1 MKIKAITLA
10 TLCIVFFAHVNA
22 HATNETELEKQ
33 LLEESMRGEFHK
45 PAAATHSKTKSES
58 PAKQIKKEEK
68 ADPKKQKVTQ
78 AATPAKPKESK
89 YSKKVDSLTIG
100 KLKIKVGMLEADF
113 MKAVPKK
120 QIVLQTEKPDP
131 KNPKNHFLQ
140 KECRID
146 KKEFAVVF
154 ARKSGQKTYRIIS
167 ILTKK

>member
-1 MKIKAITLA
+1 MKIKAIILA

-22 HATNETELEKQ
+22 HAKDETELEKQ
-33 LLEESMRGEFHK
+33 LLEESMRGEFHSSE
-45 PAAATHSKTKSES
+45 AAPHAKTKNES
-58 PAKQIKKEEK
+58 PAKQIKKQDK
-68 ADPKKQKVTQ
+68 ADPKKHKATEAVT
-78 AATPAKPKESK
+78 PPKPKVSK
-89 YSKKVDSLTIG
+89 YSKKVDNLTIG
-100 KLKIKVGMLEADF
+100 KLKIKVGMLQADF

-140 KECRID
+140 KECKID

-154 ARKSGQKTYRIIS
+154 ARKPGQKTYRIVS